1 MKKVVTFGEIMLRLQ
16 PEGHKR
22 LVQGGV
28 LRPSF
33 AGAEANVAVSVA
45 NFGISSEFVTSL
57 PPGNPI
63 TQRCIQ
69 ELRGYGVETSHIV
82 LSGNRVGIFY
92 MECGSNA
99 RPSKVFYD
107 RAHSSIAELPPGII
121 DWEEVLR
128 DATWFHW
135 SGITPAI
142 SENAALNCLDAIGT
156 ANRLGV
162 QVSCDINYRGTLWKY
177 GKSAQ
182 EVMPELVAGTDVI
195 IGNEEDCYKVFGI
208 QPAEFD
214 AEKTGG
220 EIDAQSFSYV
230 CRRMQEIFPRA
241 HTLALTLRGAISAD
255 HNTWQAVLFRNGEL
269 HQSSRYNMTDIVDRV
284 GAGDSFSGA
293 LIYALSAEMTP
304 QDALDFATAAS
315 CLKHTIEGD
324 YNCVSREEVL
334 HLVKGG
340 SSGRVSR

>member
-22 LVQGGV
+22 LIQGGM
-28 LRPSF
+28 LQTSF

-45 NFGISSEFVTSL
+45 NFGLPCEFVTSL
-57 PPGNPI
+57 PENNPI
-63 TQRCIQ
+63 SQRCVN
-69 ELRGYGVETSHIV
+69 ELRSYGVDTSHIV
-82 LSGNRVGIFY
+82 YAGERIGTFY
-92 MECGSNA
+92 MECGSNM

-107 RAHSSIAELPPGII
+107 RAHSSISTLPEGTL
-121 DWEEVLR
+121 DWEEILQ
-128 DATWFHW
+128 DASWFHW

-142 SENAALNCLDAIGT
+142 SDNAAKNCLAAIKA
-156 ANRLGV
+156 ANKLGV
-162 QVSCDINYRGTLWKY
+162 CVSCDINYRGTLWKY

-208 QPAEFD
+208 KPAEFD
-214 AEKTGG
+214 AEHTGG
-220 EIDAQSFSYV
+220 EIDARTFAYV
-230 CRRMQEIFPRA
+230 CSEMQKKFPRA

-255 HNTWQAVLFRNGEL
+255 HNTWQAVLYRDGVL
-269 HQSSRYNMTDIVDRV
+269 HTSSRYNLTDIVDRV

-293 LIYALSAEMTP
+293 LIYALSTEQPP
-304 QDALDFATAAS
+304 QAALEFATAAS
-315 CLKHTIEGD
+315 ALKHTIVGD
-324 YNCVSREEVL
+324 YNCSSVAEVL
-334 HLVKGG
+334 HLVQGG

>member
-1 MKKVVTFGEIMLRLQ
+1 MKKVVTFGEVMLRLQ

-28 LRPSF
+28 LQTSF
-33 AGAEANVAVSVA
+33 AGAEANVAVSVS
-45 NFGISSEFVTSL
+45 NLGIRSEFVTSL
-57 PPGNPI
+57 PAGNPL
-63 TQRCIQ
+63 TTRCLN
-69 ELRGYGVETSHIV
+69 ELRGYGVETSHVV
-82 LSGNRVGIFY
+82 LSGARIGTFY
-92 MECGSNA
+92 MECGSNM

-107 RAHSSIAELPPGII
+107 RENSSIATLPPGSI

-142 SENAALNCLDAIGT
+142 SDNAAKNCLDAIRT
-156 ANRLGV
+156 ANKLGV
-162 QVSCDINYRGTLWKY
+162 CVSCDINYRGTLWKY
-177 GKSAQ
+177 GKTAS
-182 EVMPELVAGTDVI
+182 EVMPELVACTDVI

-220 EIDAQSFSYV
+220 EIDACSFIYV
-230 CRRMQEIFPRA
+230 CSEMQKRFPRA

-255 HNTWQAVLFRNGEL
+255 HNTWQAVLYRDGQLYN
-269 HQSSRYNMTDIVDRV
+269 SARYNLTDIVDRV
-284 GAGDSFSGA
+284 GAGDSFSGS
-293 LIYALSAEMTP
+293 LIYALSSEMEP
-304 QDALDFATAAS
+304 QCALEFATAAS
-315 CLKHTIEGD
+315 ALKHTIVGD
-324 YNCVSREEVL
+324 YNCVTHDEVM